1 MSRLL
6 PSLFSH
12 LTGARLYLALSA
24 EGIAIVQQSSGFK
37 KQLIKQQYVSNNQ
50 AKNSANW
57 QSIVNQLD
65 DSLSQLKPA
74 KNTLV
79 TVVLSSDF
87 VRYLILPV
95 QQIAMNFAEKMA
107 YVQAAYREIYGAAA
121 DSWQIKCHDS
131 APHQSTLAVATDC
144 QLIVALS
151 QLMAKHQLNLHS
163 VQPYLMTAF
172 NGLMPQIAQKN
183 GYLVLLENTK
193 LQLVQLQNGICQQL
207 RTVSCHDDW
216 QLDLQQAIQRE
227 MVLNE
232 HAENRVLVYAP
243 AHKNTALKPMQG
255 FTIEKIGEKIG
266 LKNGLSNRPKS
277 ELIND
282 AHFALLE
289 AVI

>member
-6 PSLFSH
+6 PNLFSH
-12 LTGARLYLALSA
+12 FTGARLHLALSA

-79 TVVLSSDF
+79 TVVLSNDF

-95 QQIAMNFAEKMA
+95 QQIAMNFAEKTT

-121 DSWQIKCHDS
+121 DGWHIKCHDS
-131 APHQSTLAVATDC
+131 APHQSTLAVATDS
-144 QLIVALS
+144 QLIEALS

-183 GYLVLLENTK
+183 GYLALLENTK
-193 LQLVQLQNGICQQL
+193 LLLIQLQNGACQQL
-207 RTVSCHDDW
+207 RTIACHDDW

-227 MVLNE
+227 AVLNE

-243 AHKNTALKPMQG
+243 AHKNMALKPMQG
-255 FTIEKIGEKIG
+255 LSVEKIG
-266 LKNGLSNRPKS
+266 LKNGLSNRPTS
-277 ELIND
+277 EISD

-289 AVI
+289 AVL

>member
-6 PSLFSH
+6 PSLFS
-12 LTGARLYLALSA
+12 LFTGARLHLALSA

-57 QSIVNQLD
+57 QSILNQLD

-95 QQIAMNFAEKMA
+95 QQIAMNFAEKTA
-107 YVQAAYREIYGAAA
+107 YVQAAYREIYGVAA
-121 DSWQIKCHDS
+121 DGWHIKCHDG
-131 APHQSTLAVATDC
+131 APHQSTLAVATDS
-144 QLIVALS
+144 QLIEALN

-172 NGLMPQIAQKN
+172 NGLMPQLAQKN
-183 GYLVLLENTK
+183 GYLAVLENTK
-193 LQLVQLQNGICQQL
+193 LLLIQLQNGACQQL
-207 RTVSCHDDW
+207 RTIACHDDW

-227 MVLNE
+227 AVLNE
-232 HAENRVLVYAP
+232 HGENRVLVYAP
-243 AHKNTALKPMQG
+243 AHKNTALKSMQG
-255 FTIEKIGEKIG
+255 FAVEKIGEKIG
-266 LKNGLSNRPKS
+266 LKNGLSNRPTS
-277 ELIND
+277 EISD
-282 AHFALLE
+282 PHFALLE
-289 AVI
+289 AVL